1 MFFVQVLDPD
11 LGCAAYVLGDAGAA
25 VAVDPG
31 LDTDR
36 LIAAAAAHGAVI
48 TTIAETHVHA
58 DHVSGRALLADATGA
73 ACRRGPSTAGVDGR
87 RHARYAKLCAGR
99 GAMRILYHHRTQGE
113 EPESIHIRSIVAAL
127 REPIY

>member
-31 LDTDR
+31 LDTGR

-58 DHVSGRALLADATGA
+58 DHVSGRALLAGATGA
-73 ACRRGPSTAGVDGR
+73 AVRVPPAPASTPRPAGHCGPATCSRPAPCGSRRSPPPGIVPSISR
-87 RHARYAKLCAGR
+87 C
-99 GAMRILYHHRTQGE
+99 
-113 EPESIHIRSIVAAL
+113 S
-127 REPIY
+127 